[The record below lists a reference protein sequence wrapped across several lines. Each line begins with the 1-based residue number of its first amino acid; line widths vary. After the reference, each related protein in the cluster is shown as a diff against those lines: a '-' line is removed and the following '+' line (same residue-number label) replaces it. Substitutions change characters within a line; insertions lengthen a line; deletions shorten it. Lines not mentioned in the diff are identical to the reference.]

1 MANAMVPQAE
11 PKMYAREQ
19 RITKGGRHLWYQLEV
34 LQQPERARA
43 CGSGPKC
50 MDNSDY
56 SECRIANLD

>member
-1 MANAMVPQAE
+1 MANAMAPQADSR
-11 PKMYAREQ
+11 MYAREH

-50 MDNSDY
+50 MVKP
-56 SECRIANLD
+56 LTTLF